1 MAGGPSRSL
10 SPPHPRPGRVL
21 HSLTGRGGVGVTLT
35 VVELLA
41 VVEVPE
47 MTDDELDESMYDEMV
62 AALDRRDRDHQSD
75 RSD

>member
-1 MAGGPSRSL
+1 
-10 SPPHPRPGRVL
+10 
-21 HSLTGRGGVGVTLT
+21 
-35 VVELLA
+35 VELLA